1 MKYTSFELFFAGMW
15 FAVIILITYLI
26 IAIHSIPGEIAR
38 KRKHPQADAIE
49 TAAWVSLFFLQV
61 LWPFLWIWAMTGSQK
76 DFEKKEEEQKKHDN
90 QMQQLIEAVKSS
102 KTLEDQQLSEHLQ
115 LLETQN
121 ETLQIQIDGL
131 KNQIESSLSLAEQEK

>member
-49 TAAWVSLFFLQV
+49 AAAWVSLFFLQV
-61 LWPFLWIWAMTGSQK
+61 MWPFLWIWAMTGSQK
-76 DFEKKEEEQKKHDN
+76 DVEEKEEEQKKHDE
-90 QMQQLIEAVKSS
+90 QMQQLIDAVKSP
-102 KTLEDQQLSEHLQ
+102 KIPKDHQLSEHLQ
-115 LLETQN
+115 LLEKQN
-121 ETLQIQIDGL
+121 ETLQKQIDGL
-131 KNQIESSLSLAEQEK
+131 KNQIESSLF